1 MAGSRGLR
9 LADEKQEEVI
19 KAAKSLFSKRTR
31 TLYHWLYPDTSKTKL
46 KATVSAAWDT
56 LADAEKQFYLSQV
69 SLSMCELQELT
80 TLSERLP
87 NDGDGHILVKQDG

>member
-1 MAGSRGLR
+1 MAGNPSGSRSLSLG
-9 LADEKQEEVI
+9 DEKQEEVI

-56 LADAEKQFYLSQV
+56 LADTEKQFYLSQV
-69 SLSMCELQELT
+69 SQKPCRTEFTETIPIDDS
-80 TLSERLP
+80 
-87 NDGDGHILVKQDG
+87 